1 MNFVMNVFEC
11 DLIDERHMCDN
22 GCSPWAHV
30 IRLLEYNNMHDTF
43 IYQRVCLHFLSYA
56 YAIVSVNA

>member
-22 GCSPWAHV
+22 GCSPWARV

-43 IYQRVCLHFLSYA
+43 IYQ
-56 YAIVSVNA
+56 